1 MSPRLFISLFLLG
14 VGVGAPWLV
23 RDWLDAR
30 TRAGG
35 EKVPPSSRTSAFYED
50 LVEFSDRWKARFRRD
65 PGHSEEKEE
74 PEPVAGEAATGRASE
89 RVPYPLAAK
98 TKRIMEGLF
107 PSPSSS
113 PGKAIPFLDPGK
125 VPETPRTRL
134 ITKEVAERLR
144 GELDALG
151 LAPGDPVHLRVF
163 KEESELELWMKSDD
177 EPHYLLFK
185 VFRLTHCAGQ
195 PGPKLRE
202 GDGQA
207 PEGFYVASA
216 DSMRPETKH
225 HLGIDLGFPNRY
237 DRYHGF
243 TGSDLMLHGGA
254 NAAGAY
260 ALSPEDMEEVYTLA
274 EAGLEEGQKQIR
286 ISVLPFRMT
295 DKRMDRAWRENS
307 SSLEFWM
314 NLKEGYDFFENVRL
328 PPRVD
333 IESGRYVFRL
343 AEGRPR

>member
-1 MSPRLFISLFLLG
+1 MSPRLLISLFLLG
-14 VGVGAPWLV
+14 VGIGAPWLV

-30 TRAGG
+30 MGEGG
-35 EKVPPSSRTSAFYED
+35 EKIPSSPRASALYEEW
-50 LVEFSDRWKARFRRD
+50 VEFSDRWKARFRRGSGEPGD
-65 PGHSEEKEE
+65 PEEKPAAVEAD
-74 PEPVAGEAATGRASE
+74 VARASE

-98 TKRIMEGLF
+98 TKRIMEGF
-107 PSPSSS
+107 FSSS
-113 PGKAIPFLDPGK
+113 SSSEGKKIPFFDSGE

-134 ITKEVAERLR
+134 ITQEVAERLR
-144 GELDALG
+144 GDLAPLG
-151 LAPGDPVHLRVF
+151 LVPGDPVHLRVF
-163 KEESELELWMKSDD
+163 KEELELEVWMKSAT
-177 EPHYLLFK
+177 EPQYVLFK

-207 PEGFYVASA
+207 PEGFYIASA

-260 ALSPEDMEEVYTLA
+260 ALAPEDMEEVYTLA
-274 EAGLEEGQKQIR
+274 AAGLEAGQERLR

-314 NLKEGYDFFENVRL
+314 NLKEGYDFFENVRQ
-328 PPRVD
+328 PPLVD
-333 IESGRYVFRL
+333 IEAGRYAFRL
-343 AEGRPR
+343 EEGRLR

>member
-1 MSPRLFISLFLLG
+1 MSPRLLISLFLLG

-30 TRAGG
+30 TREGG

-50 LVEFSDRWKARFRRD
+50 LVDWTDRWKARFRRD
-65 PGHSEEKEE
+65 SGKPEE
-74 PEPVAGEAATGRASE
+74 PEKKTAAGEAGLARASQ

-107 PSPSSS
+107 PSSASE
-113 PGKAIPFLDPGK
+113 GKKIPFFDSGT

-134 ITKEVAERLR
+134 ITEEVAERLR
-144 GELDALG
+144 GELDPLG

-163 KEESELELWMKSDD
+163 KEESELELWMKSAD
-177 EPHYLLFK
+177 EPQYVLFK

-207 PEGFYVASA
+207 PEGFYNASA

-237 DRYHGF
+237 DRYHGY

-254 NAAGAY
+254 NGAGAY
-260 ALSPEDMEEVYTLA
+260 ALSPQDMEEVYTLA

-295 DKRMDRAWRENS
+295 DKRMDRAWKENS

-328 PPRVD
+328 PPRVE
-333 IESGRYVFRL
+333 IESGRYAFRL
-343 AEGRPR
+343 EGGRSR